1 MRKFIFPLIV
11 VLVAVLITCRNS
23 EEKSKEDPATQEE
36 LLVEEEV
43 HHRDDELRLN
53 NGEKWQA
60 NPETTEGI
68 LAMKEHL
75 EAFRHLG
82 IADYNQLRI
91 HLETEFKMIFE
102 KCTMKGEAHNQLH
115 NYLYPMRDCFLD
127 LSKGTET
134 AEKAF
139 LALEEYVPVYF
150 DYFE

>member
-11 VLVAVLITCRNS
+11 ILVAVLLTCKNS
-23 EEKSKEDPATQEE
+23 EEKTP
-36 LLVEEEV
+36 VEPEEV
-43 HHRDDELRLN
+43 TETESHYSDDELRLN
-53 NGEKWQA
+53 NGNKWQA

-75 EAFRHLG
+75 DAFRNLG
-82 IADYNQLRI
+82 LDDYNQLRVN
-91 HLETEFKMIFE
+91 LELEFQTIFE

-115 NYLYPMRDCFLD
+115 NYLYPMRDCFSD

-139 LALEEYVPVYF
+139 ITLEKYLPMYF

>member
-11 VLVAVLITCRNS
+11 ILVAVLLTCKNS
-23 EEKSKEDPATQEE
+23 EEKTP
-36 LLVEEEV
+36 VEPEEV
-43 HHRDDELRLN
+43 TETESHYNDDELRLN
-53 NGEKWQA
+53 NGKKWQA
-60 NPETTEGI
+60 NQETTEGI

-75 EAFRHLG
+75 EAFRNLG
-82 IADYNQLRI
+82 LDDYNQLRVN
-91 HLETEFKMIFE
+91 LELEFQMIFE

-115 NYLYPMRDCFLD
+115 NYLYPMRDCFSD

-139 LALEEYVPVYF
+139 ITLEKYLPMYF

>member
-11 VLVAVLITCRNS
+11 ILVAVLITCRYT
-23 EEKSKEDPATQEE
+23 EEKIP
-36 LLVEEEV
+36 VEPEKIIETEN
-43 HHRDDELRLN
+43 HHNDDELRLN
-53 NGEKWQA
+53 NGKKWQA

-75 EAFRHLG
+75 EAFRNLG
-82 IADYNQLRI
+82 LGDYEQLRF
-91 HLETEFKMIFE
+91 HLEAEFKMIFE

-115 NYLYPMRDCFLD
+115 NFLYPMRDCFSD

-139 LALEEYVPVYF
+139 ITLEKYVPMYF